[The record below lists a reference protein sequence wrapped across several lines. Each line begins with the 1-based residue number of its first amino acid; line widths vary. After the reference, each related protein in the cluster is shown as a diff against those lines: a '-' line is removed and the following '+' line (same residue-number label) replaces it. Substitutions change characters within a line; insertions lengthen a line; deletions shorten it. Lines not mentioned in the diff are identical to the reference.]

1 MSQQPETV
9 GQRINYV
16 RTQQGLTLEGLAQRA
31 GLSKSFLWEV
41 EHDRSG
47 ISGNRLLQMADVLG
61 ASVDYLLRG
70 GSSPEID
77 EPRSVEIP
85 TELSEV
91 AEELGLSFRQ
101 TRTLLDVDRSIVA
114 RRGSRAGA
122 RKNKD
127 AWRSLYE
134 AVSPFMEDAK

>member
-1 MSQQPETV
+1 M
-9 GQRINYV
+9 
-16 RTQQGLTLEGLAQRA
+16 EGLAQRA

-47 ISGNRLLQMADVLG
+47 ISGNRLMQMADALG
-61 ASVDYLLRG
+61 ASIDYLLRG
-70 GSSPEID
+70 GSSPEIG
-77 EPRSVEIP
+77 EPRSIEIP

-101 TRTLLDVDRSIVA
+101 TRILLDVDRSIVA

-134 AVSPFMEDAK
+134 AVSPFIEDAK